1 MAYRFYRD
9 GHLEVEP
16 LVAELSKFLRGIVP
30 QVKLDVTFE
39 IMTGAANPSEFEAPE
54 VLVVFRGRDSELLL
68 QHNAEVLLAME
79 FLAVRCLRLDPMAYD
94 RIRFDCG
101 EYRATRLA
109 ELKLAAQIAAQRV
122 RELHQ
127 PFRMNPMAPRER
139 RIVHLTVKD
148 EPGIRTGSEGEGEHR
163 QVVIYPADSK

>member
-1 MAYRFYRD
+1 MAYRFFLD
-9 GHLEVEP
+9 GHLEVEA
-16 LVAELSKFLRGIVP
+16 LVAELNGLLTGMVQQSKLEVR
-30 QVKLDVTFE
+30 FE
-39 IMTGAANPSEFEAPE
+39 IRSAAAQPSEFEAPE
-54 VLVVFRGRDSELLL
+54 VLVVFHGRDSELLL

-79 FLAVRCLRLDPMAYD
+79 YLAVRCLRLDPQAYD

-127 PFRMNPMAPRER
+127 PFRMNPMPARER
-139 RIVHLTVKD
+139 RIVHLSVKD

-163 QVVIYPADSK
+163 QVVIYPADAK